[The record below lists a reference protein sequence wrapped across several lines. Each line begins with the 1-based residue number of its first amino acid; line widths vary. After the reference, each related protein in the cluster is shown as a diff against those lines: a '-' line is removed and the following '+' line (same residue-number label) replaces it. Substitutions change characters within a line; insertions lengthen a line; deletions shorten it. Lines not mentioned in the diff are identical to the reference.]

1 MMTEAQEDQITD
13 YLIFQKL
20 PVDILLEIKDHM
32 ISQVLDIQLN
42 QNLSFDDAFVQTKRL
57 WESEFRMVS
66 YLFFFPFKIPLLA
79 KKIIKEKY
87 NNLLKKSLIIGLLL
101 FGINLLLIYS
111 SKTQA
116 DYEIFFRLLNGT
128 LLLALG
134 IAWILNVK
142 IWKYLK
148 ADFKYKGEC
157 FYTMYQK
164 NLGLMGGSTI
174 AMLQIVG
181 KNGHYAYDFFK
192 TQDATDP
199 MGVIV
204 TLTLP
209 LILQVAVVFTLFNFF
224 EHKKALKR
232 IQNFLA
238 SVSPEH

>member
-20 PVDILLEIKDHM
+20 PVDILLEVKDHM

-42 QNLSFDDAFVQTKRL
+42 QNLSFDDAFVKTKRL
-57 WESEFRMVS
+57 WENEFKMVS
-66 YLFFFPFKIPLLA
+66 YLFFYPVKIPLIA
-79 KKIIKEKY
+79 KKIIKERY
-87 NNLLKKSLIIGLLL
+87 NNLLKKSLFIGLLF
-101 FGINLLLIYS
+101 FGINLLLVYS
-111 SKTQA
+111 SKTQE

-134 IAWILNVK
+134 IAWILNIK

-148 ADFKYKGEC
+148 ADFKYNGKC

-164 NLGLMGGSTI
+164 NMGLMGGSTI

-192 TQDATDP
+192 TQNTTEP
-199 MGVIV
+199 IGLLV
-204 TLTLP
+204 TLVVP
-209 LILQVAVVFTLFNFF
+209 LILQIAVVFTLFNFF

-238 SVSPEH
+238 SASTGL